1 MFAHEQMS
9 YVAAKEPRADTDI
22 DSRERRLFQSLDTD
36 NHGHVKRED
45 FEQTLRD
52 MGLSPSDPR
61 LLQTM
66 MQLDEYQ
73 RRVQRS
79 SIHVDTSLI
88 PLNVFC
94 EALRPSIF
102 LIERLLQGE
111 LVIPDFAEFCGSV
124 EQITVQVRENR
135 CRALLADTRCG
146 GESKGRLGQHP
157 HG

>member
-9 YVAAKEPRADTDI
+9 YVAAREPRADI
-22 DSRERRLFQSLDTD
+22 EIYSRERRLFQSLDTD
-36 NHGHVKRED
+36 NDGHVKRED

-66 MQLDEYQ
+66 MQLDQYQ
-73 RRVQRS
+73 HRVQRS

-88 PLNVFC
+88 PLGVFC
-94 EALRPSIF
+94 EVLRPGIL
-102 LIERLLQGE
+102 LIERVLHGE
-111 LVIPDFAEFCGSV
+111 LVIPDFAEFCASV
-124 EQITVQVRENR
+124 EQIAVQVRENR

-146 GESKGRLGQHP
+146 AESKGPLGQHP
-157 HG
+157 LG